1 VPEPTLTGTAAD
13 CPAMVFAG
21 YYVDTYLQNL
31 LRLFYRDRPL
41 DRFPGCRHLHYVA
54 DIRSAA
60 AVDTPGSLRIDLWSQ
75 WNPSRTGS
83 APVISIR
90 RGDMGSSRIAIA
102 DRHQF
107 PSSYSPSGSENFTRV
122 WTGSVAIWCTSR
134 VPAEASLLSLQT
146 ADYLQGMAKP
156 IADQLGIQRLEV
168 RSVSAVKPLREHP
181 AFLASAVVIEYGFF
195 LTWGVHPSA
204 PRLNRIEL
212 QT

>member
-1 VPEPTLTGTAAD
+1 MPEPTLTGSAAD

-21 YYVDTYLQNL
+21 YYVDTFLLNL

-41 DRFPGCRHLHYVA
+41 DRFPGCRHLHYVE
-54 DIRSAA
+54 DIRSGAA
-60 AVDTPGSLRIDLWSQ
+60 TDTPGSLRIDMWSQ
-75 WNPSRTGS
+75 WNPSRTGG
-83 APVISIR
+83 APVLSIR
-90 RGDMGSSRIAIA
+90 RGDLGSSRIAIA
-102 DRHQF
+102 DRHQ
-107 PSSYSPSGSENFTRV
+107 SPQTFNTIGEEQFTRV
-122 WTGSVAIWCTSR
+122 WTGSIAIWATARQS
-134 VPAEASLLSLQT
+134 AETSLLSLQT
-146 ADYLQGMAKP
+146 ADFLQGYSKQ

-212 QT
+212 RT

>member
-1 VPEPTLTGTAAD
+1 MPEPTLTGSAAD

-21 YYVDTYLQNL
+21 YYVDTFLLNL

-41 DRFPGCRHLHYVA
+41 DRFPGCRHLHYVE
-54 DIRSAA
+54 DIRSGAA
-60 AVDTPGSLRIDLWSQ
+60 TDTPGSLRIDMWSQ
-75 WNPSRTGS
+75 WNPSRTGG
-83 APVISIR
+83 APVLSIR
-90 RGDMGSSRIAIA
+90 RGDLGSSRIAIA
-102 DRHQF
+102 DRHQ
-107 PSSYSPSGSENFTRV
+107 SPQTFNTIGEEQFTRV
-122 WTGSVAIWCTSR
+122 WTGSIAIWATAR
-134 VPAEASLLSLQT
+134 QPAETSLLSLQT
-146 ADYLQGMAKP
+146 ADFLQGYSKQ

-212 QT
+212 RT